1 MASAVVAELPAGDV
15 KATSTVIAGVTLNYT
30 SIEDGLKALNMTQE
44 DFEAIMAADGT
55 RWKHSGCQDGWKL
68 SHDAIRRDMDALL
81 SGLERT
87 RALVESGRALEAW
100 QVAHMQLLVKDMYH
114 NVHAHHD
121 HEEEIFFPWME
132 SRVVVPPKMSS
143 DHKTLMALLD
153 RTRDLAAA
161 MRPGSAQGCKSLVS
175 DLLSTFS
182 TLRAHMRQHLEEE
195 EIVGLPLMR
204 KHFTAAEL
212 EVCEKKIV
220 ADLKPSDM
228 AFFLRPMDMPTKR
241 ATMTRF
247 GIPRLVQTLVL
258 LPAVRRD
265 ARTVMHAYAE
275 LAVGEQLQR
284 SKGARKGFL
293 CFAA

>member
-1 MASAVVAELPAGDV
+1 MQAAGIESQAELERILAPNKAWPHPA
-15 KATSTVIAGVTLNYT
+15 
-30 SIEDGLKALNMTQE
+30 
-44 DFEAIMAADGT
+44 
-55 RWKHSGCQDGWKL
+55 HQDGWKL

-275 LAVGEQLQR
+275 LAAGEQLQR